1 MIKTYADDNITESPI
16 EEMILLSYAAGK
28 SRLEGSF
35 SSQDTIC
42 NGTSDTLPFFN
53 EDCKRGY
60 PGESMSF
67 VKHPLGDSYGGQG
80 GGASVLGYGQKGR
93 AVGESMKDYDTD

>member
-35 SSQDTIC
+35 SSKDTIC

-53 EDCKRGY
+53 RG
-60 PGESMSF
+60 GGGGGGGGGMSF
-67 VKHPLGDSYGGQG
+67 VKHPLGDTYGGKG

-93 AVGESMKDYDTD
+93 SVGESMQDYDTD